1 MSTTQAGAKL
11 TGSTVTR
18 GHILSSLGT
27 VDMVTIIH
35 ESLA

>member
-1 MSTTQAGAKL
+1 MSTTQGAKL

-27 VDMVTIIH
+27 VDMATIIR